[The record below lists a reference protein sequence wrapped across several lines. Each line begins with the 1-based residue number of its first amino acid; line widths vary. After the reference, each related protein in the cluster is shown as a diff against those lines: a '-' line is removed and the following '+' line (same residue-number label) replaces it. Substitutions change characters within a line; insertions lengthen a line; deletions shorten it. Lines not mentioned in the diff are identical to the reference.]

1 MNLRIVTRRGVC
13 TLVVAIQPLLATA
26 EQPEVAPTPLRGSA
40 LADAIESEV
49 QLFARPAEQATS
61 PRTPPD
67 LWRNPGSLRTGAGQD
82 RPGTQPPTNGMSTS
96 ADSGQREA
104 QTPAGIQPP
113 RTLIQRIR
121 ERRLAQL
128 QKQAE
133 RLRQLSQRDGPRAG
147 EAIPGADP
155 NGLENLD
162 LQIDLGVPTDGSP
175 AADEHVPLI
184 GPSTANEETP
194 PTWTP
199 NRPSGNDET
208 SPHDSPSPAS
218 PSIEIQIDLP
228 EDTEPPSSG
237 AAAQGRLRK
246 LWGGSGR

>member
-1 MNLRIVTRRGVC
+1 VINLRIVTCRGVC
-13 TLVVAIQPLLATA
+13 TLLLAIQPLFAMA
-26 EQPEVAPTPLRGSA
+26 EQPVVAPTPLRGAA

-82 RPGTQPPTNGMSTS
+82 RPGTQPATNAPTST
-96 ADSGQREA
+96 DFGVPDV
-104 QTPAGIQPP
+104 QTPAGVQPP

-133 RLRQLSQRDGPRAG
+133 RLRQLSQRDGLRAS
-147 EAIPGADP
+147 EAIPAADP
-155 NGLENLD
+155 NGAENLD
-162 LQIDLGVPTDGSP
+162 LQIDLGVPADGSP
-175 AADEHVPLI
+175 AAEEYVPLI
-184 GPSTANEETP
+184 APSAVSEETP

-199 NRPSGNDET
+199 SRPSGTVET
-208 SPHDSPSPAS
+208 TAPDSPPSAS

-228 EDTEPPSSG
+228 EETEPPSSG
-237 AAAQGRLRK
+237 AAAQGRLRN